1 MENYAHGLQ
10 AKEQH
15 SNYESPNISKHK
27 QRLNLAKNFHQS
39 PKNARPRDEYS
50 DFQAKTSTQNSQVFD
65 DKKKLKKY
73 SKSSNGS
80 QVQMQQSMSK

>member
-50 DFQAKTSTQNSQVFD
+50 DF
-65 DKKKLKKY
+65 
-73 SKSSNGS
+73 
-80 QVQMQQSMSK
+80 